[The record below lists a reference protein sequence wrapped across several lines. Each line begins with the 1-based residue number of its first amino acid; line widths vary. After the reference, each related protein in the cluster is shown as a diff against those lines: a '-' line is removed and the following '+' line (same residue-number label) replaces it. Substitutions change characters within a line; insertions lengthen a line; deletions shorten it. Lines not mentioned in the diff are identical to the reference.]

1 MNPCTLG
8 WYLPLLVHD
17 KDAPG
22 ALLQPSE
29 FTTAAIGRTSDGS
42 RPTRGGNDEN
52 AVHSHV
58 HSQAIGTASSEIG
71 VVAAGS
77 RDAASSAARVRGDAP
92 GTSAKVSAS
101 IAAADGP
108 SRWEALDAEFR
119 KGLPDAS
126 YVGRLAYRGMVMRAC
141 PNLRVLDGVR
151 VSEKE
156 KRKAEAFLKRV
167 FAERK
172 ARTQVTTGGQ

>member
-17 KDAPG
+17 KDTPG

-29 FTTAAIGRTSDGS
+29 FTTAAMGRTSDGS
-42 RPTRGGNDEN
+42 KRPRGANDEN
-52 AVHSHV
+52 DAYSHG

-71 VVAAGS
+71 VVAGGS
-77 RDAASSAARVRGDAP
+77 HDAASSGARIRSDAP
-92 GTSAKVSAS
+92 GTSEKASAS
-101 IAAADGP
+101 IAAKDGP

-119 KGLPDAS
+119 KGLPDTA

-156 KRKAEAFLKRV
+156 KRKAEALLKRILV
-167 FAERK
+167 DMK
-172 ARTQVTTGGQ
+172 TRTIAVGQ